1 MDLKRAIMERVSRRA
16 YLDTPIDRLSMEKLD
31 AAVWECNRS
40 GDIKIKIVT
49 DDPAPF
55 GAKNTYGMISGAK
68 NYFAMI
74 MKKDDPNGE
83 EKLGYYGESIV
94 LLATALGLGTCWL
107 AGTYDKEACG
117 VEVADDEVLRC
128 IIAFGNVKEHE
139 TLKEKA
145 LARAIKRSTKEMKDV
160 LLSDAIV
167 PNWAVDGVRYALRA
181 PSAQNRQPVKFVCTE
196 ESVLAKVDE
205 QHAND
210 LIDLGIAKLH
220 FELGAGGG
228 TWEFGNKGIFT
239 KNK

>member
-16 YLDTPIDRLSMEKLD
+16 YLDTPIEQLALEKLD
-31 AAVWECNRS
+31 AAVWECNRA
-40 GDIKIKIVT
+40 GEIKIKMVL

-55 GAKNTYGMISGAK
+55 TAKSTYGMFSGAK

-74 MKKDDPNGE
+74 MKIGDPNGE
-83 EKLGYYGESIV
+83 EKIGYYGESIV
-94 LLATALGLGTCWL
+94 LLATALGLGTCWV
-107 AGTYDKEACG
+107 AGTYDKSACN
-117 VEVADDEVLRC
+117 VKLEDDEMLRC
-128 IIAFGNVKEHE
+128 VIVFGNVKDSE
-139 TLKEKA
+139 TIKEKA
-145 LARAIKRSTKEMKDV
+145 IAKTVKRNSKEMKDV

-167 PNWAVDGVRYALRA
+167 PNWAVDGVRYAMRA

-196 ESVLAKVDE
+196 ESVMAKVDE
-205 QHAND
+205 THSND

-239 KNK
+239 K